1 MRLRV
6 LLLNLVLLTAGLFG
20 QDTRPQLM
28 GNEQAAIIPVK
39 TLTGD
44 SFRRLGNM
52 LSVFRVNYTADE
64 KLRTI
69 LVYASPPVIEQI
81 RKVVA
86 ELDRPE
92 SEAAIGRNIEMTLT
106 FLRCGASGPSGASDL
121 PADLESVAKQLRTAT
136 QCKSVEL
143 WDAIPLRLQE
153 GRQTEQY
160 LRLPGS
166 IPDAPGALSRGQ
178 LRILPEAVTRKDTGR
193 YVRFERLNIGLTIP
207 YVTSRVTGGP
217 GGAQYQNLEVSL
229 NTAGDFKEGQKTILG
244 KLTGS
249 EDAGAVFVVVSL
261 KVLD

>member
-1 MRLRV
+1 MRLRH
-6 LLLNLVLLTAGLFG
+6 LLLTVVLTASGLFA
-20 QDTRPQLM
+20 QDNMPPLK
-28 GNEQAAIIPVK
+28 GDEQAVVIPVK

-52 LSVFRVNYTADE
+52 LRVFKVNYYPDE

-69 LVYASPPVIEQI
+69 LVYASPQVIEQI

-106 FLRCGASGPSGASDL
+106 FLRCGATAQPGASDL
-121 PADLESVAKQLRTAT
+121 PTDLESVAKQLRSAT

-143 WDAIPLRLQE
+143 WDSIPLRLQE
-153 GRQTEQY
+153 GRQTEQN

-166 IPDAPGALSRGQ
+166 IPGTPSALPRGQ
-178 LRILPEAVTRKDTGR
+178 LRILPESISRKDTGR
-193 YVRFERLNIGLTIP
+193 YVRFERLNIGLTVP
-207 YVTSRVTGGP
+207 YVTSP
-217 GGAQYQNLEVSL
+217 GQYQNMEVSL

-244 KLTGS
+244 KLTGA
-249 EDAGAVFVVVSL
+249 EDAASVFVVVAL